1 MNTNPENKPYQAL
14 EESWEKVEGNGFNYP
29 SLHPVPDCI
38 LELRARVAAL
48 ERGQSESRGF
58 SLKPNGLLET
68 ILLTGGS
75 DIGLNQARAAAL
87 AVADW
92 LSRNNANSGF
102 FAANHIRAELNQ

>member
-1 MNTNPENKPYQAL
+1 MKAMSENKPHQAL
-14 EESWEKVEGNGFNYP
+14 EDSWEKVEGVGFALP
-29 SLHPVPDCI
+29 SLHPMPDCI

-75 DIGLNQARAAAL
+75 DIGLNQARAIGL

-92 LSRNNANSGF
+92 LHCTGANTGF